1 MAPIPTKFNN
11 ASTLQMSR
19 FAKATANPHRLM
31 AENSKIIPNPSK
43 TTITLQ
49 MGDPTIFGNFSR
61 PKEAVEAIKKAA
73 EKRKLELATEE
84 QGPETESQPKRQK
97 APSSDSSMEISEVKP
112 APKPSN
118 AASKAK
124 SKAGGKTAG
133 VTSLKT
139 RSQARHTQ
147 MQKIKSTSYV
157 VDSDDG
163 MEGIEGAQEDHKQ
176 VIGE

>member
-1 MAPIPTKFNN
+1 MRRFLWANNTVTEELVHAGKSKTAALPDALPSSELTPIED
-11 ASTLQMSR
+11 SSDSQMSSPSPQHPPTPPVR
-19 FAKATANPHRLM
+19 QRAT
-31 AENSKIIPNPSK
+31 
-43 TTITLQ
+43 
-49 MGDPTIFGNFSR
+49 
-61 PKEAVEAIKKAA
+61 KKAA

-163 MEGIEGAQEDHKQ
+163 MEGIEGAEEDHKQ